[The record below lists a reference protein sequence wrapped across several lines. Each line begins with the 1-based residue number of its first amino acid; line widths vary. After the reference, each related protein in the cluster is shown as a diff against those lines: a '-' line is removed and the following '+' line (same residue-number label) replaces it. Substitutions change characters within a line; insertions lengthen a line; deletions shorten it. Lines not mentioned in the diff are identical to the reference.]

1 MKLKGVL
8 VAVVALLGVCMFPG
22 DASAEVL
29 CPTGTV
35 NADKKVGSYAECN
48 IPKDE
53 GKRDLLGTVNTIIS
67 VIAGVLGVVAVVMV
81 VIGGITYA
89 TSAGD
94 ATKVKKAT
102 NTIIY
107 GFIGL
112 FVAILSY
119 SIVNFVLGNGFKDA
133 EASETEDE

>member
-67 VIAGVLGVVAVVMV
+67 VMPLQLVMLQKRKRRLIRSSMALSV
-81 VIGGITYA
+81 CLWRFCPIRLLILYLAMCLRTLKRA
-89 TSAGD
+89 RPKTS
-94 ATKVKKAT
+94 KNIFST
-102 NTIIY
+102 N
-107 GFIGL
+107 
-112 FVAILSY
+112 
-119 SIVNFVLGNGFKDA
+119 
-133 EASETEDE
+133 